1 MRIGRVACGLDVRRV
16 VVEQI
21 EYEMALMFVGAD
33 DLGVDRHVVGNQGAG
48 AHPLVQA
55 EVLGRITGIE
65 SVDLGLE
72 ALAVAAGMQL
82 IADVEELE
90 GRQLGRGI
98 TYGVIGSVYGVRAQ
112 ITACGGDQR
121 CVAQAR
127 DLGHFAQAHV
137 GAVGHYASQYLAQ
150 IRRVLDGAIH
160 NMANLA
166 HPLEKVKRADPV
178 NFLM

>member
-1 MRIGRVACGLDVRRV
+1 
-16 VVEQI
+16 
-21 EYEMALMFVGAD
+21 MALMFVGAD

-90 GRQLGRGI
+90 MPWQLGRGI
-98 TYGVIGSVYGVRAQ
+98 NPHGVIGSVYGVRAQ
-112 ITACGGDQR
+112 ST
-121 CVAQAR
+121 CV
-127 DLGHFAQAHV
+127 
-137 GAVGHYASQYLAQ
+137 
-150 IRRVLDGAIH
+150 RR
-160 NMANLA
+160 
-166 HPLEKVKRADPV
+166 
-178 NFLM
+178 